1 MPDQS
6 PQRTMRHLIQ
16 PLACSS
22 ATIYRVVHGRSKQVS
37 ADVKGNDE
45 CQRCRITLQSSLAY
59 LSGDATRDSVRAP
72 MNVRQRRGS
81 SPTGASWEGS
91 HVGSV
96 LIQLLPLAI
105 GSMMMPTWILLV
117 LSLLKSE
124 HGQVGAVAFVGGVTT
139 VRLLQSITFSSVIAV
154 DDVTSRTSE
163 MGTIVSTLQLVL
175 GILMWAAALKQ
186 VYAQD
191 EPDAWL
197 AKWMTLIATL
207 TPVRAFGLG
216 ALLVSTSARAWLFI
230 LAAIGVIGQARLSA
244 VQSIVAF
251 LLYLLGAQLLLTAPI
266 FVTLWAPERFGAL
279 ADWLQA
285 RDRPV
290 TIAVSLV
297 VGGFFLW
304 RGASGLIG

>member
-1 MPDQS
+1 
-6 PQRTMRHLIQ
+6 MR
-16 PLACSS
+16 PCVCP
-22 ATIYRVVHGRSKQVS
+22 ATSYYVMAQV
-37 ADVKGNDE
+37 
-45 CQRCRITLQSSLAY
+45 
-59 LSGDATRDSVRAP
+59 
-72 MNVRQRRGS
+72 RRGS

-124 HGQVGAVAFVGGVTT
+124 HGQVGAVAFVGGVTA
-139 VRLLQSITFSSVIAV
+139 VRLLQSITFGAVITV
-154 DDVTSRTSE
+154 DDLTRKSSE
-163 MGTIVSTLQLVL
+163 MEIIVSTLQLVI

-186 VYAQD
+186 LYAQD
-191 EPDAWL
+191 APDAWL
-197 AKWMTLIATL
+197 AKWMTLITAL
-207 TPVRAFGLG
+207 TPVRALGLG
-216 ALLVSTSARAWLFI
+216 ALLVATSARAWLFI
-230 LAAIGVIGQARLSA
+230 LAAIGVIGQAGLSDA
-244 VQSIVAF
+244 QSIVAF
-251 LLYLLGAQLLLTAPI
+251 LLYVLGAQLLLVAPI
-266 FVTLWAPERFGAL
+266 LITLWAPERFGAS

-285 RDRPV
+285 HDRSI

>member
-1 MPDQS
+1 
-6 PQRTMRHLIQ
+6 
-16 PLACSS
+16 
-22 ATIYRVVHGRSKQVS
+22 
-37 ADVKGNDE
+37 VKGNDE
-45 CQRCRITLQSSLAY
+45 CERCRITLQSSLAY
-59 LSGDATRDSVRAP
+59 LSGDATCDSVRAP

-191 EPDAWL
+191 EPDAWP
-197 AKWMTLIATL
+197 AKWMTLITTL

-216 ALLVSTSARAWLFI
+216 ALLVATSARAWLFT

-244 VQSIVAF
+244 AQSIVAF

-266 FVTLWAPERFGAL
+266 LVTLWASERFGAL
-279 ADWLQA
+279 ADRLQA